1 MRVQSFRFEVKLVR
15 LFVGKLDDLVFDR
28 WTIARPDRL
37 NLSAVHR
44 RAMHVLAD
52 NALSFAR
59 SPRDVARHL
68 RIMMRHAFG
77 AEAEGRGVGV
87 SRLHREARPVN
98 AASIQPRRRSCL
110 QPAAAQAQF
119 LQRFPQQNRSRFSG
133 APRGIL
139 LLAAVNQAIEKSP
152 SSDDHSLR
160 ADGAAVAQANAENP
174 GLRVLS
180 SQFSVLSK
188 INIASGLGT

>member
-59 SPRDVARHL
+59 SPRDVAGHL
-68 RIMMRHAFG
+68 RVMMRHALG

-98 AASIQPRRRSCL
+98 AAAIQARRRSRFQSATA
-110 QPAAAQAQF
+110 QPQF
-119 LQRFPQQNRSRFSG
+119 LQRFTQQNRSRLPR
-133 APRGIL
+133 APGRIL
-139 LLAAVNQAIEKSP
+139 LLAVVNQAIQKS
-152 SSDDHSLR
+152 SGSDDHSLR
-160 ADGAAVAQANAENP
+160 AHGAAIAE
-174 GLRVLS
+174 LDSEDAATRFVVSRWSL
-180 SQFSVLSK
+180 
-188 INIASGLGT
+188 